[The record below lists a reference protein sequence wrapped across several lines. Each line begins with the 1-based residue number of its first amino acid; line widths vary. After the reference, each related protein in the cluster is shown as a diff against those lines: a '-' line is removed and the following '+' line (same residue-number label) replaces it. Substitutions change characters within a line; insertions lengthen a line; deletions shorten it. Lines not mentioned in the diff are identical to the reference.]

1 MMYVNDYNI
10 YIDEGITSKILYS
23 MYSSDLNKAP
33 GAIMDIITRKEGK
46 VVIVSVRGRMD
57 AVTSLDF
64 EKSMSALI
72 SAGGNIFVISLNQ
85 MDFISS
91 SGLRSIL
98 RVAKQ
103 LKPSGGKLLFANLQD
118 TVKDVFKISGFSTI
132 FAIYETEEEALKA

>member
-1 MMYVNDYNI
+1 
-10 YIDEGITSKILYS
+10 
-23 MYSSDLNKAP
+23 
-33 GAIMDIITRKEGK
+33 MDIITRKEGK

-103 LKPSGGKLLFANLQD
+103 LKPNGGKLMFANLQD

-132 FAIYETEEEALKA
+132 FTIYETEEEAIKA